1 MLLSC
6 HPKHS
11 GQKMLLMRVPEKNFF
26 WSQIY
31 NLSLLNLV
39 STVNFLFFLL
49 HHFLVVPVALTIFTH
64 CTVAVLSKFSS
75 AFYSLAIC
83 VLVIGNLEFSE
94 NLMLFQLAKSL
105 KCSRWN
111 SHVLQQLET
120 QMTKS
125 FKCKLSSQKLNKYI
139 FQVKK
144 AKETKKSLTIF

>member
-1 MLLSC
+1 MLVSC
-6 HPKHS
+6 HPKYS
-11 GQKMLLMRVPEKNFF
+11 GQKMLLMLVPEKNFF
-26 WSQIY
+26 WQQIY
-31 NLSLLNLV
+31 NLSWLNLE
-39 STVNFLFFLL
+39 STVNFLLFLL
-49 HHFLVVPVALTIFTH
+49 HHFLVVPVALTILTTY

-139 FQVKK
+139 F
-144 AKETKKSLTIF
+144 